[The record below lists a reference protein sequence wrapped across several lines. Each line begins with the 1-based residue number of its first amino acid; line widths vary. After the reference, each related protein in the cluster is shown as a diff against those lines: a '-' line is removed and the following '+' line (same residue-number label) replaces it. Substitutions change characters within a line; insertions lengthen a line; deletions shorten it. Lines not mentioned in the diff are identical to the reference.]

1 MITGEYKR
9 VAVVILRTKKKKKKK
24 KKKESTIF
32 PRFAT
37 INIPRILC
45 VTSYYREKNLANVPL
60 AGRNSPRGG
69 EDKRRFVDLA
79 SGPLGRSIREKG
91 EGRGWDVRFA
101 LLETLSINADY

>member
-60 AGRNSPRGG
+60 AGRNSPR

-101 LLETLSINADY
+101 LLETLSI

>member
-9 VAVVILRTKKKKKKK
+9 VAVVILRTKKKK

-60 AGRNSPRGG
+60 AGRNSPR

-101 LLETLSINADY
+101 LLETLSI

>member
-37 INIPRILC
+37 INIPRVLC

-60 AGRNSPRGG
+60 AGRNSPR

-101 LLETLSINADY
+101 LLETLSI

>member
-9 VAVVILRTKKKKKKK
+9 VAVVILRTKKK

-60 AGRNSPRGG
+60 AGRNSPR

>member
-37 INIPRILC
+37 INIPRVLC

-60 AGRNSPRGG
+60 AGRNSPR

>member
-60 AGRNSPRGG
+60 AGRNSPR